1 MAEVKAKEAVRQV
14 SLNDIK
20 FNKDNAVMAAVSCIP
35 IVGAVVFFIEKK
47 DLFVRY
53 YAAQYGLLFVA
64 GLALS
69 VVAMVLSMI
78 PVINV
83 VFGIVSLCLTPI
95 VAIGSLVLVIMGA
108 MKAYKG
114 ERYDVPVLS
123 KYALEVMSKF

>member
-20 FNKDNAVMAAVSCIP
+20 FNKDNALMAAVSCIP
-35 IVGAVVFFIEKK
+35 IVGLVMFFVERK

-53 YAAQYGLLFVA
+53 YAAQFALLFVA
-64 GLALS
+64 GLAFGL
-69 VVAMVLSMI
+69 VTGVLGAI

-83 VFGIVSLCLTPI
+83 IVGLLSLCLIPIVSL
-95 VAIGSLVLVIMGA
+95 GSFVLVIVGA

-114 ERYDVPVLS
+114 ERFDVPVLS
-123 KYALEVMSKF
+123 KYALEIMNRF

>member
-20 FNKDNAVMAAVSCIP
+20 FNKDNAMMAAVSCIP
-35 IVGAVVFFIEKK
+35 VVGAVVFFIEKK

-64 GLALS
+64 GLAFS
-69 VVAMVLSMI
+69 VVSVILGMI

-83 VFGIVSLCLTPI
+83 IFGILSICLSPI
-95 VAIGSLVLVIMGA
+95 LIIGSFVLVIMGA

-123 KYALEVMSKF
+123 KYALQIMSKF